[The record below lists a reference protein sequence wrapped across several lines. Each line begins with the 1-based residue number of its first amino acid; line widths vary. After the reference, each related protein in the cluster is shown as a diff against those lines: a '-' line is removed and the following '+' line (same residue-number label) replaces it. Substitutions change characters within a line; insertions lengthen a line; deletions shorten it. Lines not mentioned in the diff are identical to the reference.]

1 MSRFYKIQFYLFLL
15 IAVSFSACKNG
26 KTDDVAKKET
36 TDSLGIAKS
45 DTSIEINLENPVA
58 DQKVLLRFQP
68 PASTTYFFNNNSS
81 YTAIRRMD
89 TLEMKALSS
98 KYAKMKMNVTGVEKG
113 NIKIDFS
120 LMDVK
125 KTIKDDSATVDY
137 QYGKMMTDPGQ
148 DIDRQLEDCLV
159 NSPITILMNEKG
171 EAVDMQGYEAIIAK
185 MKIILEKAT
194 GKSVPDEYIEQ
205 QMSLPTENIDNLFI
219 VFPDT
224 AVSIGETW
232 QYVAN
237 SALQGMPIIITSKYT
252 LADRKDG
259 IAYINLSSVV
269 SIDKSQLTKEILDQ
283 MVNLKVTS
291 YMNGTIQI
299 DEKTG
304 WPQHMKLSQ
313 LVEIKDS
320 YQGQST
326 YSKET
331 GNTTIS
337 LIK

>member
-1 MSRFYKIQFYLFLL
+1 MSRFYKIQVYLFAILYV
-15 IAVSFSACKNG
+15 AFTACKNG
-26 KTDDVAKKET
+26 NGDAGEKET

-45 DTSIEINLENPVA
+45 DTATVINLESPVA
-58 DQKVLLRFQP
+58 EEKILLRFQP
-68 PASTTYFFNNNSS
+68 AASTTYYFNNNSS
-81 YTAIRRMD
+81 YTAIRKMD
-89 TLEMKALSS
+89 TLEMKALST
-98 KYAKMKMNVTGVEKG
+98 KYAKIKMQVLSAEKG

-120 LMDVK
+120 LLDAR
-125 KTIKDDSATVDY
+125 KTIKDDSSTIDY
-137 QYGKMMTDPGQ
+137 QYGKSMTDPGQ

-159 NSPITILMNEKG
+159 NSPVTIFMNEKG
-171 EAVDMQGYEAIIAK
+171 EAVDMQGYEGIIAK
-185 MKIILEKAT
+185 MKVILEKAT
-194 GKSVPDEYIEQ
+194 GRSVPDEYIAQ

-224 AVSIGETW
+224 AVRIGESW
-232 QYVAN
+232 EYVAN
-237 SALQGMPIIITSKYT
+237 SALQGMPITITSKYT

-299 DEKTG
+299 EEKTG
-304 WPQHMKLSQ
+304 WPQKMKLSQ

-320 YQGQST
+320 YQGQAT

-331 GNTTIS
+331 GSTTIS
-337 LIK
+337 LIQ